1 MNDTDVICPKG
12 VTPVYQTQYE
22 KWLGSPTLTDEQRAE
37 LAALDREEV
46 SDRFYRTLA
55 FGTAGLRGVMGM
67 GLNRMNEYI
76 VRQATD
82 AFAAVIRKAG
92 LADRGI
98 CICYDCR
105 INSRFYAEEAAHV
118 MRCRGIPVYL
128 FRDCRPTPQLSF
140 AVRHF
145 GAAAGVNVTASH
157 NTKEYNGFKVYW
169 QGGAQLPTHMADL
182 VAAEMEHIDPLAP
195 RLVCAHPA
203 PLTWLE
209 ADFDG
214 LYIDAVLKCAIA
226 PEHLAAQ
233 AFPIVYTPF
242 HGVGGAIAPEVLRR
256 AGLSNMVF
264 VEEQMAPD
272 GTFPTVKSPNPED
285 PAGFALAIEYA
296 KKHGIDF
303 IVGTDPDAD
312 RVGIVVRD
320 KDGNY
325 VPVSGNRTGS
335 LLLHYILTVGRQK
348 GILPAHPALVKTIVT
363 SALPRVIAEKN
374 GCASFSTF
382 TGFKYMAE
390 KLAQLEAEGKYR
402 YVMAYEESY
411 GYMVGD
417 HARDKDGVVGA
428 LLLCEMAAWY
438 RSRGM
443 TVLEGLEEVFRLY
456 GAFGEVTRSV
466 MLPGQDGAQRMARI
480 MEALRR
486 QPPAVMG
493 GIPVRA
499 WRDYETGRRQ
509 EGDTVT
515 DTDLCGSNVLFYE
528 LATGESLVVRP
539 SGTEP
544 KIKVYALME
553 GATAEEAD
561 QRAAA
566 CALQA
571 EQQLLAL

>member
-1 MNDTDVICPKG
+1 MVQSH
-12 VTPVYQTQYE
+12 YQRWLNAPILTQAQ
-22 KWLGSPTLTDEQRAE
+22 KQE
-37 LAALDREEV
+37 LAALDESQI
-46 SDRFYRTLA
+46 SDRFYRTLG
-55 FGTAGLRGVMGM
+55 FGTAGLRGIMGM

-82 AFAAVIRKAG
+82 AFAAVICKAG
-92 LADRGI
+92 LADKGI

-105 INSRFYAEEAAHV
+105 INSRFYAQEAAHV
-118 MRCRGIPVYL
+118 MRCRGIPVWL

-145 GAAAGVNVTASH
+145 GAAAGINVTASH
-157 NTKEYNGFKVYW
+157 NTKEYSGFKVYW

-195 RLVCAHPA
+195 RLESESPA
-203 PLTWLE
+203 SLTWLE
-209 ADFDG
+209 ADFDE
-214 LYIDAVLKCAIA
+214 LYIDAVLQCAIA
-226 PEHLAAQ
+226 PEHLKEQ

-242 HGVGGAIAPEVLRR
+242 HGVGGAIVPEVLRR
-256 AGLSNMVF
+256 AGLNNIVF

-285 PAGFALAIEYA
+285 PAGFTLAVEYA
-296 KKHGIDF
+296 KRHDIDF
-303 IVGTDPDAD
+303 LVGTDPDSD

-320 KDGNY
+320 KEGNY
-325 VPVSGNRTGS
+325 LPVSGNRTGS
-335 LLLHYILTVGRQK
+335 LLLHYILTVGREK
-348 GILPAHPALVKTIVT
+348 GILPRHPALVKTIVT
-363 SALPRVIAEKN
+363 SALPRVIAEQN

-390 KLAQLEAEGKYR
+390 QVAALEKEGKYR

-411 GYMVGD
+411 GYMIGD

-443 TVLEGLEEVFRLY
+443 TVLEGLEEIFRLY

-466 MLPGQDGAQRMARI
+466 MLPGQDGAQRMAHI
-480 MEALRR
+480 MERLR
-486 QPPAVMG
+486 QEPPAEMG

-499 WRDYETGRRQ
+499 WRDYETGKRY
-509 EGDTVT
+509 EGAAVT
-515 DTDLCGSNVLFYE
+515 DADLKGSNVLFYE
-528 LATGESLVVRP
+528 LDTGESLVVRP

-544 KIKVYALME
+544 KIKVYALMQGE
-553 GATAEEAD
+553 TAQAAD
-561 QRAAA
+561 VRAAA
-566 CALQA
+566 CAAAA
-571 EQQLLAL
+571 EAQLLAL

>member
-1 MNDTDVICPKG
+1 MVQSH
-12 VTPVYQTQYE
+12 YQRWLNAPILTQAQ
-22 KWLGSPTLTDEQRAE
+22 KQE
-37 LAALDREEV
+37 LAALDESQI
-46 SDRFYRTLA
+46 SDRFYRTLG
-55 FGTAGLRGVMGM
+55 FGTAGLRGIMGM

-82 AFAAVIRKAG
+82 AFAAVICKAG
-92 LADRGI
+92 LADKGI

-105 INSRFYAEEAAHV
+105 INSRFYAQEAAHV
-118 MRCRGIPVYL
+118 MRCRGIPVWL

-145 GAAAGVNVTASH
+145 GAAAGINVTASH

-195 RLVCAHPA
+195 RLESENPA
-203 PLTWLE
+203 SLTWLE
-209 ADFDG
+209 SDFDE
-214 LYIDAVLKCAIA
+214 LYINAVLQCAIA
-226 PEHLAAQ
+226 PEHLKEQ

-242 HGVGGAIAPEVLRR
+242 HGVGGAIVPEVLRR
-256 AGLSNMVF
+256 AGLNNIVF

-285 PAGFALAIEYA
+285 PAGFTLAVEYA
-296 KKHGIDF
+296 KRHDIDF
-303 IVGTDPDAD
+303 LVGTDPDSD

-320 KDGNY
+320 KEGNY
-325 VPVSGNRTGS
+325 LPVSGNRTGS
-335 LLLHYILTVGRQK
+335 LLLHYILTVGREK
-348 GILPAHPALVKTIVT
+348 GILPQHPALVKTIVT
-363 SALPRVIAEKN
+363 SALPRVIAEQN

-390 KLAQLEAEGKYR
+390 QVAALEKEGKYR

-411 GYMVGD
+411 GYMIGD

-443 TVLEGLEEVFRLY
+443 TVLEGLEEIFRLY

-466 MLPGQDGAQRMARI
+466 MLPGQDGAQRMAHI
-480 MEALRR
+480 MARLR
-486 QPPAVMG
+486 QEPPAVMG

-499 WRDYETGRRQ
+499 WRDYETGKRY
-509 EGDTVT
+509 EGAAVT
-515 DTDLCGSNVLFYE
+515 DADLKGSNVLFYE
-528 LATGESLVVRP
+528 LDTGESLVVRP

-544 KIKVYALME
+544 KIKVYALMQGE
-553 GATAEEAD
+553 TAQAAD
-561 QRAAA
+561 ERAAA
-566 CALQA
+566 CAAAA
-571 EQQLLAL
+571 EAQLLAL